1 MSYGPFFVLALAN
14 GVINI
19 LCIFQIAY
27 RIARD
32 QFPER
37 LRETFLVLSDDE
49 PQPEPRLEA
58 RRLSLDPPRD
68 PRGGRGGHSRKRDQR
83 DQDSMS
89 VDSASNA
96 KKPDQSRSVE
106 KRK

>member
-1 MSYGPFFVLALAN
+1 MLSF
-14 GVINI
+14 III
-19 LCIFQIAY
+19 LQIAY

-49 PQPEPRLEA
+49 PRQEAPLEA

-68 PRGGRGGHSRKRDQR
+68 PRSDRSRRRQR
-83 DQDSMS
+83 EQDSMS

-96 KKPDQSRSVE
+96 KKPDQTKSGE

>member
-1 MSYGPFFVLALAN
+1 MS
-14 GVINI
+14 VI
-19 LCIFQIAY
+19 LQIAY

-49 PQPEPRLEA
+49 PRPEPQLEA

-68 PRGGRGGHSRKRDQR
+68 PRPERSQGRKHPR

-96 KKPDQSRSVE
+96 KKPDQSKSGE